1 MTSHTK
7 HHDAQPAD
15 GAPRISAI
23 ELSKVLNQPYPPTEQ
38 QAAIIEAPPG
48 PLLVVA
54 GAGAGKTETMAA
66 RVVWLVANG
75 YVEPENVLGLTFTR
89 KAARQLNQRIRRR
102 LEQLKASPGIR
113 DIDPSGELKG
123 KLDVIEPMIATYDS
137 FAGSIVR
144 EFGLLAPVEPDSRI
158 VSTSQLIPII
168 QGVVEEWE
176 EPIEGNPAVSTVI
189 EDLRDLAD
197 QMTQHIVSSEEVRE
211 ETEAFHRLC
220 IDIPKAPRQRDALN
234 GEMTKVV
241 ASQARRLQY
250 LRLLD
255 RVNERLARERLS
267 TFGQQMAAAADVS
280 RRFPQVGKSLRQR
293 YHVVMLDEYQD
304 TSHAQRVL
312 LSELFGKAVEDAP
325 SVTAVGDPMQAIYG
339 WRGATASN
347 LNQFIHDFPAAYGS
361 PAPRQELTTSW
372 RNPIDVLGLA
382 NEVTEDIYAA
392 HDANREVSPLE
403 ARLGADKGSVTLGY
417 SRDREDERRRVAD
430 LLATRYH
437 CAREAGEHFTGAVLV
452 RKNADIEPIA
462 AELRARGVPVDLVGI
477 GGLLQVPEVHDVLCI
492 ARMLVQPED
501 TSSALR
507 ILSGPMVGL
516 GAKDIQA
523 LSRRAVHLS
532 TRMLAEGEEDEIPV
546 RYPEDELLSE
556 LERQLR
562 DASDTE
568 ENLRAGITDA
578 LADPGDQATC
588 GYSAEGYRRITHLAA
603 LLRQLRQRGL
613 DRPVPD
619 ILADIMQLTGLRTEV
634 LARETPHADGA
645 SGTVHLDRLLEEAGS
660 FSDVPGA
667 TLLGFLRF
675 CELAARYD
683 NGLEPGEV
691 IVRSDRVQILT
702 VHKAKGLEWQHV
714 AVLHADAGTYGPSTK
729 SASWPKSAKLLPSA
743 LRGDAGLDSGA
754 PLLES
759 DVENR
764 KELEN
769 AIKAYADSV
778 KDVEREENDRLF
790 YVAMTRAEQSL
801 IISASAYETP
811 SAAESDARKG
821 SHKAAA
827 PHPFLA
833 SFAKKHPELV
843 GEEWWWMPASE
854 GDASDTPRAAV
865 LGSVD
870 ARPCFP
876 HLPVPPEVQSA
887 AEDVRA
893 ALTGDLP
900 EAGTAELHELWESD
914 VNALIEE
921 YEKAQKPVIDVE
933 LSRRLTVS
941 DMVRLR
947 ENPQWFAR
955 RLRRPVPFKPQ
966 SFAKRGTAFHS
977 WLEDFFGASSL
988 LDDTELLGMEE
999 EEQPYDLAELKE
1011 KFLESAWADRT
1022 PAFVEKPFELFLGS
1036 RVIRGRMDAIFPEP
1050 DGGWF
1055 IVDWKTGQP
1064 PREEREKNA
1073 AVIQLAAYAV
1083 AWEEICR
1090 QAGEEKPRVRAAF
1103 HYVAAGRT
1111 VEPEHLPTREELV
1124 ALLDD

>member
-113 DIDPSGELKG
+113 DIDPSGTLKET
-123 KLDVIEPMIATYDS
+123 LTVIEPTIATYDS

-280 RRFPQVGKSLRQR
+280 CRFPQVGKSLRQR

-347 LNQFIHDFPAAYGS
+347 LNQFIHDFPAADGS

-382 NEVTEDIYAA
+382 NEVTADIYAA

-556 LERQLR
+556 LERRLR
-562 DASDTE
+562 DTSDTE

-754 PLLES
+754 PLLDS

-893 ALTGDLP
+893 ALNGNLP

-921 YEKAQKPVIDVE
+921 HEKAQKPVIDVE